1 MLHFKVDLEGTF
13 IQNLRAYQSIMKMC
27 AMQKMSFE
35 DAVRTAASRFHDF
48 DRLQM
53 LELRYEM
60 HELFCVQRSCE
71 RNQTYNMNNVRGLMA
86 QMLMSRQYEEFYSK
100 IFFQVMGR
108 GLRLPTNPMELIG
121 KKINI
126 RIKRDKE

>member
-1 MLHFKVDLEGTF
+1 MLHFKLDLEGTF

-35 DAVRTAASRFHDF
+35 DAMRTAASRFPDF

-60 HELFCVQRSCE
+60 HELFCVQRSRE
-71 RNQTYNMNNVRGLMA
+71 RNRTYDMNNVRGLMA
-86 QMLMSRQYEEFYSK
+86 QMLISRQDEEFYPK
-100 IFFQVMGR
+100 IFFQSMGR
-108 GLRLPTNPMELIG
+108 GLRLNRGDHE
-121 KKINI
+121 
-126 RIKRDKE
+126 

>member
-1 MLHFKVDLEGTF
+1 MLHFKLDLEGTF

-35 DAVRTAASRFHDF
+35 DAVRTAAARFPDF

-60 HELFCVQRSCE
+60 HELFCIHRKRE
-71 RNQTYNMNNVRGLMA
+71 RNPTYDMNNVRGLMA
-86 QMLMSRQYEEFYSK
+86 QMLMSRQDEEFYPK
-100 IFFQVMGR
+100 IFFQSMGR
-108 GLRLPTNPMELIG
+108 GLRLNRGDHE
-121 KKINI
+121 
-126 RIKRDKE
+126 